1 MQVDGVGG
9 VLEKCILIE
18 GTARQIQDPVD
29 RLREALVQ
37 QALPSEAENAE
48 DDEPATMRIAA
59 VAEQVNRGRQI
70 SPRFLQRL
78 QGIVDPLRGAFRSI
92 GVYI

>member
-1 MQVDGVGG
+1 MHVDGVGG

-48 DDEPATMRIAA
+48 DDEPATVRIAA
-59 VAEQVNRGRQI
+59 AAAQVNRGRQI

-78 QGIVDPLRGAFRSI
+78 QGVVDPPRGRLDPMGVSI
-92 GVYI
+92 

>member
-37 QALPSEAENAE
+37 QALLSEAENAE
-48 DDEPATMRIAA
+48 DDEPATMRAA
-59 VAEQVNRGRQI
+59 AAEQVNRGRQI

-78 QGIVDPLRGAFRSI
+78 QDVVDPLRGAFRSI
-92 GVYI
+92 GVSI

>member
-18 GTARQIQDPVD
+18 GTACQIQDPVD

-48 DDEPATMRIAA
+48 DDEPATVRIAA
-59 VAEQVNRGRQI
+59 AAEQVNCGRQI

-78 QGIVDPLRGAFRSI
+78 QDVVDPLRGAFRSI